1 MISRKASLVV
11 SLNSGKWSLENSLIG
26 ADSAQINLSPFLG
39 LGIALLPNLL
49 AHLLQ
54 LFKIVSEVVLTPKLH
69 SAPRK
74 AFLHITVEMFYPFP
88 QKLDFCK

>member
-1 MISRKASLVV
+1 MV
-11 SLNSGKWSLENSLIG
+11 SSNSGKLSLENSLIG

-39 LGIALLPNLL
+39 LGIALLLNLL

-54 LFKIVSEVVLTPKLH
+54 LFKMVSKVVLTPKSH